1 MIVISVL
8 SRSIAGAAIAP
19 PTSLME
25 QDKVQAE
32 EKGMETERYDGYI
45 ELTLVIR
52 LAKLQN

>member
-25 QDKVQAE
+25 QDKVQTE
-32 EKGMETERYDGYI
+32 EKGMEKERYNGYI
-45 ELTLVIR
+45 EYSL
-52 LAKLQN
+52 